1 MQRWEQAPPPQ
12 GGLVWLTAFVSSI
25 LARSQST
32 NGVKQGC
39 EPPGNYDRME
49 AVAGEKRIKLF
60 MAISVT
66 RMILGRASAD
76 AMA

>member
-1 MQRWEQAPPPQ
+1 
-12 GGLVWLTAFVSSI
+12 
-25 LARSQST
+25 
-32 NGVKQGC
+32 
-39 EPPGNYDRME
+39 ME